1 MTTIS
6 AFSGNQDYKA
16 GSSENS
22 GSGKT
27 PLVGRHYTK
36 AGEKLKDVLA
46 AVQWEN
52 RVTVVKSLEGKVVF
66 SNEDSGGFEVPAFW
80 SQLAG
85 NIVAEKY
92 ARKAGC
98 EIYDIPEIFSV
109 PKGRLRSREISF
121 KQVVYRVV
129 SAISSKAVSM
139 GYLYHP
145 EDVSAFMAELG
156 YMLVHQIGAFNS
168 PVWFNVGLTLW
179 NCKGGDGNFV
189 YRPGITRPS
198 DNLYSNPQASAC
210 FILGREDT
218 LEDIFTGVQEETRVF
233 KGGSGAGS
241 NFSKIRS
248 NRERLSG
255 GGLSSGLLSFLKV
268 FDAAAGSTKSGGIT
282 RRAAKM
288 VILNEDH
295 PEIMEFISW
304 KANEE
309 KKAQILIQ
317 NGYPS
322 NFNGEAYGTVG
333 GQNGNNSV
341 RVTDLFME
349 KATSFHL
356 SGPYT
361 GDRAYSTTM
370 RTTGEVCDT
379 LDAAI
384 VLDKIAEAAWAC
396 GDPGLQFD
404 GEIQRWNMVADSGR
418 IEATNPCSEFVFI
431 DDTACNL
438 ASLNLLKF
446 RRNQKSHEGYNFDLD
461 AFRHACRL
469 FILAQDVLV
478 EMSSYPTE
486 EIAKNSWEYRPLGLG
501 YSNLGAYLAMCG
513 LPYGSEKG
521 LQVTSFITGFM
532 TGYAYEMSADLA
544 EAIGPAAFW
553 AKNKDSSLKVLQR
566 HESHMAHKYTFNDAA
581 RPGYGAF
588 LNLSVL
594 PPFREV
600 IEKASRTGLRNAQ
613 ATVLAPTGTIGLM
626 MDCDTTGIE
635 PIFSFASKKELA
647 GGGVTYLVL
656 ERLMKDVL
664 VANGLPPAVVDT
676 AILFYKENGFM
687 SDKALGDSFSSVFL
701 TAQENGE
708 GKSLSAADH
717 LNMMAAAQPFLSG
730 AISKTVN
737 LPNSATV
744 DDMRNAYIMA
754 WRLGLKAVAVYRD
767 GCKVSQPL
775 TSMGKKEAPAATAE
789 TLPAPPVV
797 PVSGRFK
804 MPSVAL
810 NAVDRFKLTV
820 GGQDVYLH
828 VGKSEGR
835 VLEIFLRGPQ
845 MSGDLLA
852 LLDCWCVSTSYA
864 LQYGAPLE
872 ELVSKFTFIRFSPNG
887 GVSGHPNIKFAS
899 SIVDLVWRVIGFH
912 YLNRTDLAHVRPAE
926 EANYTEEVA
935 NLVEE
940 PVTLTKGRVFTS
952 DAPFCSNCGHTTI
965 RNGTCYKCIN
975 CGNSEGCS

>member
-6 AFSGNQDYKA
+6 AFSGKTDTSSA
-16 GSSENS
+16 GNT
-22 GSGKT
+22 GNGGKT
-27 PLVGRHYTK
+27 PLVKRFYTSE
-36 AGEKLKDVLA
+36 GETLGDVLG
-46 AVQWEN
+46 AVEWET
-52 RVTVVKSLEGKVVF
+52 RVTEVKSSKGEVVF
-66 SNEDSGGFEVPAFW
+66 SNKDSGGFEVPKKY

-85 NIVAEKY
+85 NIIAEKY

-98 EIYDIPEIFSV
+98 VIQDVDGIFSV
-109 PKGRLRSREISF
+109 PSGRPRDREISF
-121 KQVVYRVV
+121 KQIIFRVV
-129 SAISSKAVSM
+129 RTIAFKAHDM
-139 GYLYHP
+139 GYLVTP
-145 EDVSAFMAELG
+145 EDMGTFNAELG

-168 PVWFNVGLTLW
+168 PVWFNVGLGRW
-179 NCKGGDGNFV
+179 GCVGGDGNFY
-189 YRPGITRPS
+189 YRPGVTQKSPNDYAR
-198 DNLYSNPQASAC
+198 PQASAC

-233 KGGSGAGS
+233 KHGSGAGS

-248 NRERLSG
+248 NREKLSG
-255 GGLSSGLLSFLKV
+255 GGLSSGLMSFLKV

-295 PEIMEFISW
+295 PEILDFISW

-309 KKAQILIQ
+309 KKARILID
-317 NGYPS
+317 NGYDS
-322 NFNGEAYGTVG
+322 NFNGEAYTTVG

-341 RVTDLFME
+341 RVTDSFME
-349 KATSFHL
+349 KATATS
-356 SGPYT
+356 
-361 GDRAYSTTM
+361 GDRSYSTTF
-370 RTTGEVCDT
+370 RTNGNEICDT
-379 LDAAI
+379 LDASD
-384 VLDKIAEAAWAC
+384 VLDKIAEAAWFC

-404 GEIQRWNMVADSGR
+404 GAIQRWNMVADSGR
-418 IEATNPCSEFVFI
+418 IEATNPCSEFVFL

-446 RRNQKSHEGYNFDLD
+446 RPNKKNHEGYNFDLE
-461 AFRHACRL
+461 AFRHACRI

-478 EMSSYPTE
+478 DLSSYPTE
-486 EIAKNSWEYRPLGLG
+486 EIAKNSYEFRPLGLG
-501 YSNLGAYLAMCG
+501 YANLGAYLAMCG

-521 LQVTSFITGFM
+521 AQATAYITAFM
-532 TGYAYEMSADLA
+532 TSYAYEMSADLA
-544 EAIGPAAFW
+544 EAIGPAVFW
-553 AKNKDSSLKVLQR
+553 PKNQKSAIRVLTQ
-566 HESHMAHKYTFNDAA
+566 HESFLFNDISNG
-581 RPGYGAF
+581 PGSGAF
-588 LNLSVL
+588 LGLSVI
-594 PPFREV
+594 PPFHTL
-600 IEKASRTGLRNAQ
+600 IQKAKRYGLRNAQ
-613 ATVLAPTGTIGLM
+613 VTVLAPTGTIGLM

-647 GGGVTYLVL
+647 GGGVTYIVL
-656 ERLMKDVL
+656 ERLMRDVL
-664 VANGLPPAVVDT
+664 VANGLSDNSVER
-676 AILFYKENGFM
+676 AIVFYKEHGYM
-687 SDKALGDSFSSVFL
+687 DAKHLGTAFKSVFL
-701 TAQENGE
+701 TAQDDGE
-708 GKSLSAADH
+708 GRSLRAVDH
-717 LNMMAAAQPFLSG
+717 MVMMAAAQPYLSG

-744 DDMRNAYIMA
+744 ADMRSAYVQA
-754 WRLGLKAVAVYRD
+754 WMLGLKAVAVYRD
-767 GCKVSQPL
+767 GCKSSQPL
-775 TSMGKKEAPAATAE
+775 TSMTKKAEPAAVAETPPAPAMAPE
-789 TLPAPPVV
+789 PTLT
-797 PVSGRFK
+797 RHK

-810 NAVDRFKLTV
+810 NASDRFKLTV

-852 LLDCWCVSTSYA
+852 LLDCWCVATSYA

-872 ELVSKFTFIRFSPNG
+872 ELVNKFTFIRFSPNG

-912 YLNRTDLAHVRPAE
+912 YLNRTDLVHVPPTDE
-926 EANYTEEVA
+926 NPNYTEEVV
-935 NLVEE
+935 NLMSE
-940 PVTLTKGRVFTS
+940 PVNLKRDKVVTS

-965 RNGTCYKCIN
+965 RNGTCYKCLN